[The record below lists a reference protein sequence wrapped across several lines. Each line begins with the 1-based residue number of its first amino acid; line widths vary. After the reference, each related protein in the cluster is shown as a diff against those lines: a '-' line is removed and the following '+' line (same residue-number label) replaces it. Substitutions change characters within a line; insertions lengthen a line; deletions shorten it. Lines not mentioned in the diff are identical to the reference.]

1 MKSPLTFIYCFFFT
15 SCLHAQWLV
24 GLGGG
29 IGSTRFNISTHYSDI
44 RSHWQDT
51 RAYFASLNICYEW
64 PHVMIECAEDIC
76 TPLNFYYS
84 YSYFNYSMMNPSSH
98 SGEAYYEGSRSTRF
112 RVILS
117 YKHTVG
123 HVAFRAGIG
132 PFVTHDLYGST
143 GIESGALNAG
153 WECKLGLGIQT
164 GKRFFISPEV
174 FARHTRYE
182 IGPWSTYNGIYCSIG
197 LKYLVWQPHPR
208 EK

>member
-1 MKSPLTFIYCFFFT
+1 
-15 SCLHAQWLV
+15 
-24 GLGGG
+24 
-29 IGSTRFNISTHYSDI
+29 
-44 RSHWQDT
+44 
-51 RAYFASLNICYEW
+51 
-64 PHVMIECAEDIC
+64 MIECAEDIC